1 MKTPQEIVDL
11 MMQNDAFSQW
21 MNVEVL
27 KIGAGF
33 CTVSCEVN
41 SEMLNGFHI
50 LHGGISYSL
59 ADSALAFAS
68 NSYGNHCVSIETSI
82 SHTKPAK
89 LNDTLFATCEE
100 LHRGKTTGIYEVK
113 VTNQDQK
120 LIALFKGTVHV
131 SEKKW

>member
-1 MKTPQEIVDL
+1 MKSPQEIVNL

-21 MNVEVL
+21 MNLEVL

-33 CTVSCEVN
+33 CTVSCKVN

-68 NSYGNHCVSIETSI
+68 NSYGNQCVSIETSI

-89 LNDTLFATCEE
+89 LGDTIFASCQE
-100 LHRGKTTGIYEVK
+100 LYRGKTTGIYEVK
-113 VTNQDQK
+113 VINQDQK

-131 SEKKW
+131 SEKVW

>member
-1 MKTPQEIVDL
+1 MKSPQEIVNL

-21 MNVEVL
+21 MNLEVL

-33 CTVSCEVN
+33 CTVSCKVN

-68 NSYGNHCVSIETSI
+68 NSYGNQCVSIETSI

-89 LNDTLFATCEE
+89 LGDTIFASCKE
-100 LHRGKTTGIYEVK
+100 LYRGKTTGIYEVK

-120 LIALFKGTVHV
+120 LIALFKGTVNV
-131 SEKKW
+131 SEKVW